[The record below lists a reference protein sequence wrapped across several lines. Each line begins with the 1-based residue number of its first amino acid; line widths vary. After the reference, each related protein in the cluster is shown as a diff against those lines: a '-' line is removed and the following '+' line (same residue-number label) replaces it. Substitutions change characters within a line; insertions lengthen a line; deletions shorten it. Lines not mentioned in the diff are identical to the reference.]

1 LAEAQ
6 IQKDKRSRSD
16 FVLMEGPK
24 EVKVG
29 GVKGAFFKAA
39 STATAEGHTFKS
51 LIRTYF
57 AADSE
62 HVFKI
67 TMAGPPEGTNLSEN
81 EFAEILGSIA
91 IGKK

>member
-6 IQKDKRSRSD
+6 IQKDKRSRGD

-24 EVKVG
+24 EVTVG

-39 STATAEGHTFKS
+39 STATAEGHAFKV
-51 LIRTYF
+51 LIRAYF
-57 AADSE
+57 TADSE

-67 TMAGPPEGTNLSEN
+67 TMAGPPEGTNVSEK
-81 EFAEILGSIA
+81 EFAEILNSIA
-91 IGKK
+91 IGRK